1 MRARD
6 GQPHGRLAPRIRR
19 AIAAVLLAAAAL
31 LAAPIPATAAPPSAP
46 LPAPAP
52 IAAAPASTPPPA
64 AGSPAPVRDLPS
76 VLVPPRGAYLGATL
90 DWSRDSAAAQAA
102 RLGAPSAV
110 YGHSGSVPM
119 TDEEGAYLRAFAQQA
134 AAVGAIPVLT
144 LRPTVPLAAIDADVA
159 AALAADLGAVLG
171 SADAPAYVR
180 FAPDMNAPWSAW
192 GMQPGAYRQA
202 FAAVAGAVH
211 AELPGSAMVWS
222 PSWGGSYPFGADRP
236 ASAAELRAL
245 DTSGDGALDAA
256 DDSYGPFLP
265 AAGDVDAVGLSV
277 FHDDSPAERV
287 AMTLPADGEL
297 AARLGP
303 AGVAAGGAAPADF
316 VARFS
321 TPSATPLLLETAAL
335 TTADADPAGPTALD
349 VRRAWW
355 RQVMAAASDDAYPT
369 LAAVLWADTTT
380 TRDGAAIDWG
390 ISDPPEVAAAFA
402 ADLAGSALVAGP
414 VLDPVAAS
422 ATAAGPGVI
431 PPGWSVVIAVLAL
444 LAAAGLC
451 VLASRPRIRARSAY
465 ADPGRRDLRIDTMRG
480 LAIVFVVV
488 DHVGLVSA
496 FQTITQEGIGVVSG
510 AELFVLL
517 SGVVL
522 GLVHRPA
529 LEAGRVREVA
539 GRTTRRAGKLYL
551 TALAVVVVVLL
562 LTRIPGVDGTAVTTF
577 TDEGTGAAGAGA
589 AGAVYDLYAGS
600 DRLLAFPPSVP
611 ALLDLLLLR
620 VGPWQFNI
628 MGLYVVLLAVSPLIL
643 LLLVRRLWPV
653 ALGISVALHVVGAV
667 APTRL
672 LPSQFEDSFPLL
684 SWQLLFVVGMVVGYH
699 RERVVAW
706 WSSRAGRI
714 LLPACA
720 LLATA
725 FALFAWSNPYLAD
738 PLDVRLTLL
747 PDATYQ
753 QLYDAGF
760 ARTRLAPGRLLDVL
774 LVVVVGYAALTAFW
788 RPIHR
793 ALGWF
798 LVPLGQATLYVFVMH
813 VLLVLVVANIPGL
826 ASAGVLVGTLAY
838 VVILGLLWVMV
849 RTRFLF
855 RLVPR

>member
-6 GQPHGRLAPRIRR
+6 GQGRGRGAPRIRR
-19 AIAAVLLAAAAL
+19 VLAAAGLVAAAL
-31 LAAPIPATAAPPSAP
+31 LAS
-46 LPAPAP
+46 
-52 IAAAPASTPPPA
+52 AAAPASASVGPAVPA
-64 AGSPAPVRDLPS
+64 AADAAPARDLPA
-76 VLVPPRGAYLGATL
+76 VLVPERGAYLGATL
-90 DWSRDSAAAQAA
+90 DWSRDSAAAQAE
-102 RLGAPSAV
+102 RLGAPAAV
-110 YGHSGSVPM
+110 YAHTGSVPM
-119 TDEEGAYLRAFAQQA
+119 TDDESAYLRPFAQQA
-134 AAVGAIPVLT
+134 AAVGAIPVVT
-144 LRPTVPLAAIDADVA
+144 LEPAVPLAEVDDDVA
-159 AALAADLGAVLG
+159 AALADDLRAVLG

-180 FAPDMNAPWSAW
+180 FAPDMNVPWSAW
-192 GMQPGAYRQA
+192 GMQPDAYRAA

-236 ASAAELRAL
+236 ASAADLRAL

-256 DDSYGPFLP
+256 DDPYGPFLP

-277 FHDDSPAERV
+277 FHDDSPAGRV
-287 AMTLPADGEL
+287 AMTLPVDGEL

-303 AGVAAGGAAPADF
+303 ADTPPGGAAPDDF

-321 TPSATPLLLETAAL
+321 TPDATPLLLETAAL
-335 TTADADPAGPTALD
+335 TVADADPGGPAALD
-349 VRRAWW
+349 VQRAWW
-355 RQVMAAASDDAYPT
+355 RQVMAAAGDDAYPT
-369 LAAVLWADTTT
+369 LAAVLWADTST
-380 TRDGAAIDWG
+380 TRDGVPIRWG
-390 ISDPPEVAAAFA
+390 VSDEPDVAAAFA
-402 ADLAGSALVAGP
+402 ADLADSALVAGP
-414 VLDPVAAS
+414 VLDPVALPAAAS
-422 ATAAGPGVI
+422 GPGVI
-431 PPGWSVVIAVLAL
+431 PAGWSVVVAVLAL
-444 LAAAGLC
+444 LAAAGLY
-451 VLASRPRIRARSAY
+451 VLATRPRIRARLAY
-465 ADPGRRDLRIDTMRG
+465 DEPGRRDLRIDMMRG
-480 LAIVFVVV
+480 VAIVFVVV
-488 DHVGLVSA
+488 NHVGLVSA
-496 FQTITQEGIGVVSG
+496 FQTITQEGVGVVSG

-529 LEAGRVREVA
+529 MEAGGIREVA
-539 GRTTRRAGKLYL
+539 GRTTRRAVKLYV
-551 TALAVVVVVLL
+551 TALVVVVVVLL
-562 LTRIPGVDGTAVTTF
+562 LSRIPGVDGTVVTTF

-589 AGAVYDLYAGS
+589 AGTVYDLYAGS
-600 DRLLAFPPSVP
+600 DRLLTYPASVP
-611 ALLDLLLLR
+611 ALFDLLLLK

-628 MGLYVVLLAVSPLIL
+628 MGLYVVLLAVSPLVL

-653 ALGISVALHVVGAV
+653 ALGISVALHVVGAL
-667 APTRL
+667 APARL

-699 RERVVAW
+699 RRSIVAW
-706 WSSRAGRI
+706 WSSRAGRVA
-714 LLPACA
+714 LPVCV
-720 LLATA
+720 LLAVLL
-725 FALFAWSNPYLAD
+725 ALFAWSNPYLAD
-738 PLDVRLTLL
+738 PLDVRLALL

-753 QLYDAGF
+753 QVYDAWF
-760 ARTRLAPGRLLDVL
+760 QRTRIEPGRLLDVL

-813 VLLVLVVANIPGL
+813 VLLALVVANVPGL
-826 ASAGVLVGTLAY
+826 ASGGVVVGTLAY

>member
-6 GQPHGRLAPRIRR
+6 GQGRGRRTPRIRR
-19 AIAAVLLAAAAL
+19 LLAGAGLVAAAL
-31 LAAPIPATAAPPSAP
+31 LAS
-46 LPAPAP
+46 
-52 IAAAPASTPPPA
+52 AAAPAPA
-64 AGSPAPVRDLPS
+64 AVGPVGPAAPAADAAPARALPA
-76 VLVPPRGAYLGATL
+76 VLVPEHGAYLGATL
-90 DWSRDSAAAQAA
+90 DWGRDSAAAQAE
-102 RLGAPSAV
+102 RLGAPAAV
-110 YGHSGSVPM
+110 YAHTGSVPM
-119 TDEEGAYLRAFAQQA
+119 TDDESAYLREFAQQA
-134 AAVGAIPVLT
+134 AAVGAIPVVT
-144 LRPTVPLAAIDADVA
+144 LEPAVPLADIDDDVA
-159 AALAADLGAVLG
+159 AALADDLRAVLG

-180 FAPDMNAPWSAW
+180 FAPDMNVPWSAW
-192 GMQPGAYRQA
+192 GMQPGAYRAA
-202 FAAVAGAVH
+202 FAAVAGTVH

-236 ASAAELRAL
+236 ASAADLRAL
-245 DTSGDGALDAA
+245 DTSGDGDLDAA
-256 DDSYGPFLP
+256 DDPYGPFLP
-265 AAGDVDAVGLSV
+265 AAGDVDVVGLSV
-277 FHDDSPAERV
+277 FHDDSPAGRV
-287 AMTLPADGEL
+287 VMTLPADGEL

-303 AGVAAGGAAPADF
+303 AEVPPGGAAPDDF

-321 TPSATPLLLETAAL
+321 TPDATPLLLETAAL
-335 TTADADPAGPTALD
+335 TTDDADPGAPAALD
-349 VRRAWW
+349 VQRAWW
-355 RQVMAAASDDAYPT
+355 RQVMAAAGDDAYPT
-369 LAAVLWADTTT
+369 LAAVLWADTST
-380 TRDGAAIDWG
+380 TRDGVPIRWG
-390 ISDPPEVAAAFA
+390 ISDEPDVAAAFS
-402 ADLAGSALVAGP
+402 ADLADSALVAGP
-414 VLDPVAAS
+414 VLDPVALPA
-422 ATAAGPGVI
+422 AAAGPGVI
-431 PPGWSVVIAVLAL
+431 PPGWSVVVAVLAL
-444 LAAAGLC
+444 LAAAGLY
-451 VLASRPRIRARSAY
+451 VLATRPRIRARLAY
-465 ADPGRRDLRIDTMRG
+465 DEPGRRDLRIDMMRG
-480 LAIVFVVV
+480 VAIVFVVV
-488 DHVGLVSA
+488 NHVGLVSA
-496 FQTITQEGIGVVSG
+496 FQTITQEGVGVVSG

-529 LEAGRVREVA
+529 MEAGGVRQVA
-539 GRTTRRAGKLYL
+539 GRTTRRAVKLYV
-551 TALAVVVVVLL
+551 TALVVVVVVLL
-562 LTRIPGVDGTAVTTF
+562 LSRIPGVDGTVVTTF

-589 AGAVYDLYAGS
+589 AGTVYDLYAGS
-600 DRLLAFPPSVP
+600 DRLLTYPASVP
-611 ALLDLLLLR
+611 ALLDLLLLK

-653 ALGISVALHVVGAV
+653 ALGISVALHVVGAL

-699 RERVVAW
+699 RRSIVAW

-714 LLPACA
+714 VLPVCV
-720 LLATA
+720 LLAVLLG
-725 FALFAWSNPYLAD
+725 LFAWSNPYLAD
-738 PLDVRLTLL
+738 PLDVRLSLL

-753 QLYDAGF
+753 SVYDAWF
-760 ARTRLAPGRLLDVL
+760 QRTRIEPGRLLDVL

-813 VLLVLVVANIPGL
+813 VLLALVVANVPGL
-826 ASAGVLVGTLAY
+826 ASAGVVVGTLAY

>member
-6 GQPHGRLAPRIRR
+6 GQGRGRRVPRIRR
-19 AIAAVLLAAAAL
+19 LLAAAGLVAAAL
-31 LAAPIPATAAPPSAP
+31 LAAPVPATAAQ
-46 LPAPAP
+46 
-52 IAAAPASTPPPA
+52 AAPA
-64 AGSPAPVRDLPS
+64 APSESDRDLPA
-76 VLVPPRGAYLGATL
+76 VLVPEHGAYLGATL
-90 DWSRDSAAAQAA
+90 DWSRDSAAAQAE

-110 YGHSGSVPM
+110 YAHTGSVPLAD
-119 TDEEGAYLRAFAQQA
+119 DERTYLRQFAQQA
-134 AAVGAIPVLT
+134 AAVGAIPVVT
-144 LRPTVPLAAIDADVA
+144 LEPAVPLAEVDDDAA
-159 AALAADLGAVLG
+159 AALADDLRAVLG

-180 FAPDMNAPWSAW
+180 FAPDMNTPWSAW
-192 GMQPGAYRQA
+192 GMQPDAYRSA

-236 ASAAELRAL
+236 ASADDLRAL

-256 DDSYGPFLP
+256 DDPYGPFLP
-265 AAGDVDAVGLSV
+265 DAGDVDAVGLSV
-277 FHDDSPAERV
+277 FHDDSPAGRV
-287 AMTLPADGEL
+287 VMTLPADGEL

-303 AGVAAGGAAPADF
+303 AEVPAGGAAQDDF

-321 TPSATPLLLETAAL
+321 TPTGAPLLLETAAL
-335 TTADADPAGPTALD
+335 TVADADPGAPPALG
-349 VRRAWW
+349 VQRAWW
-355 RQVMAAASDDAYPT
+355 RQVMAAAADDAYPT
-369 LAAVLWADTTT
+369 LAAVLWADTST
-380 TRDGAAIDWG
+380 TRDGVPIRWA
-390 ISDPPEVAAAFA
+390 ISDEPDAARAFA
-402 ADLAGSALVAGP
+402 ADLADSALVAGP
-414 VLDPVAAS
+414 VLDPVALPAAAS
-422 ATAAGPGVI
+422 GPGVI
-431 PPGWSVVIAVLAL
+431 PPGWSVVVAVLAL
-444 LAAAGLC
+444 LAAAGLY
-451 VLASRPRIRARSAY
+451 VLATRPRIRARLAY
-465 ADPGRRDLRIDTMRG
+465 AEPGRRDLRIDTMRG
-480 LAIVFVVV
+480 VAIVFVVV
-488 DHVGLVSA
+488 NHVGLVSA

-529 LEAGRVREVA
+529 MEAGAARQVA
-539 GRTTRRAGKLYL
+539 GRTTRRAVKLYA
-551 TALAVVVVVLL
+551 TALVVVVVVLL
-562 LTRIPGVDGTAVTTF
+562 LSRIPGVDGTAVTTF

-589 AGAVYDLYAGS
+589 AGTVYDLYAGS
-600 DRLLAFPPSVP
+600 DRLLSYPASVP

-643 LLLVRRLWPV
+643 MLLARRLWPV
-653 ALGISVALHVVGAV
+653 ALGVAVALHVVGAL

-699 RERVVAW
+699 RRSVVAW

-714 LLPACA
+714 ALPACV
-720 LLATA
+720 LLAVLLG
-725 FALFAWSNPYLAD
+725 LFAWSNPYLAD
-738 PLDVRLTLL
+738 PLDVRLSLL

-753 QLYDAGF
+753 QVYDAWF
-760 ARTRLAPGRLLDVL
+760 PRTRIAPGRLLDVL

-798 LVPLGQATLYVFVMH
+798 LAWW
-813 VLLVLVVANIPGL
+813 
-826 ASAGVLVGTLAY
+826 SARSPTS
-838 VVILGLLWVMV
+838 
-849 RTRFLF
+849 
-855 RLVPR
+855 